1 MKKLITLMLLAFAI
15 TTFAQRNS
23 GFKVGYS
30 IGWVSPTV
38 TAVIPNSEAMY
49 ETSSL
54 NEMLLGYSWNIQACA
69 LPVWADVNRDDAASM
84 AQRASGGRVLAVE
97 RAERDGRAVWRVKVL
112 TPQGEVKVMLIDVA
126 SGRTN

>member
-1 MKKLITLMLLAFAI
+1 MKKLITLILFAFTIAS
-15 TTFAQRNS
+15 FAQRNS

-54 NEMLLGYSWNIQACA
+54 NEMLFGYSWNIH
-69 LPVWADVNRDDAASM
+69 L
-84 AQRASGGRVLAVE
+84 GGNYSIQTAFVYNWKGGVINIKDSYE
-97 RAERDGRAVWRVKVL
+97 EKSPNIYGGYSSVVYY
-112 TPQGEVKVMLIDVA
+112 P
-126 SGRTN
+126 NF